1 MPTRPLILS
10 ALPHDIHAAAVRW
23 ALRANGVDALWCGS
37 LADPALAPMSLHCDS
52 ENGLR
57 MSGALDAAGIGAV
70 WYRRPR
76 DPDTFAHAHPGDAP
90 FLRGEWGRFLRNV
103 HALADEGGA
112 RLWINRPAAAA
123 AAENKL
129 LQLRAAHRCGLRF
142 PATLVSHDPAE
153 IRAFV
158 RRHDRVVYK
167 PFLTHTWQDADSGR
181 MFSTYARIVEPA
193 MLEDDA
199 SLRQCPGI
207 YQAYVDKR
215 CDLRVTAI
223 GERFF
228 PARLRSQHRDGF
240 VDWRVRQA
248 VQGLQAEPGEL
259 SGADED
265 KLRALMRE
273 LGLAFGCIDL
283 AVDGDGRAHFLEVN
297 QAGQFLFVEHLVP
310 QLPLLRAMS
319 AMLAQGRA
327 DYRLDA
333 AAPVRY
339 ADYLASPEHA
349 TWWAQASEGLKD
361 RSPAAAGITLE

>member
-1 MPTRPLILS
+1 MPRPLILS
-10 ALPHDIHAAAVRW
+10 SLHHDIHAAAVRW
-23 ALRANGVDALWCGS
+23 ALRADGIDALWTGS
-37 LADPALAPMSLHCDS
+37 LADPALPPMSLHCDS
-52 ENGLR
+52 DNGLR
-57 MSGALDAAGIGAV
+57 MDGAFDAADVGAV

-76 DPDTFAHAHPGDAP
+76 DPQEFPRAHPGDAP
-90 FLRGEWGRFLRNV
+90 FLRGEWGRFLRNL

-112 RLWINRPAAAA
+112 RLWVNRPAAAS

-129 LQLRAAHRCGLRF
+129 VQLRAAHRCGLRF
-142 PATLVSHDPAE
+142 PATLVSHDPVE

-158 RRHDRVVYK
+158 RRHGRVVYK

-181 MFSTYARIVEPA
+181 MFSTYARIVEPS

-199 SLRQCPGI
+199 SLLQCPGI

-223 GERFF
+223 GARFF
-228 PARLRSQHRDGF
+228 PARLHAQHRDGF

-248 VQGLQAEPGEL
+248 VQGLRAEPGEL
-259 SGADED
+259 GAGEED

-273 LGLAFGCIDL
+273 LGLSFGCIDL
-283 AVDGDGRAHFLEVN
+283 AVDGDGNAHFLEVN
-297 QAGQFLFVEHLVP
+297 QAGQFLFVEHLLP

-319 AMLAQGRA
+319 AMLAQARA
-327 DYRLDA
+327 DYSLDA
-333 AAPVRY
+333 AAPLSY
-339 ADYLASPEHA
+339 ADYLASEEHA
-349 TWWAQASEGLKD
+349 AWWAQASEGLKD

>member
-1 MPTRPLILS
+1 MPRPLILS
-10 ALPHDIHAAAVRW
+10 SLQHDIHAAAVRW
-23 ALRANGVDALWCGS
+23 ALRADGIDALWSGS

-52 ENGLR
+52 ERGLR
-57 MSGALDAAGIGAV
+57 MDGALDAAGIGAV

-76 DPDTFAHAHPGDAP
+76 DPEQFPRAHPGDAP

-112 RLWINRPAAAA
+112 RLWVNRPAAAA
-123 AAENKL
+123 TAENKL
-129 LQLRAAHRCGLRF
+129 VQLRAAHRCGLRF

-153 IRAFV
+153 IRRFV
-158 RRHDRVVYK
+158 RAHGRVVYK
-167 PFLTHTWQDADSGR
+167 PFLTHTWQDAESGR

-199 SLRQCPGI
+199 SLLQCPGI

-228 PARLRSQHRDGF
+228 AARLRSQHSDGF

-259 SGADED
+259 SAADEG

-283 AVDGDGRAHFLEVN
+283 AVDGDGQAHFLEVN

-319 AMLAQGRA
+319 AMLAQGRP
-327 DYRLDA
+327 DYSLDA
-333 AAPVRY
+333 AAPAAY
-339 ADYLASPEHA
+339 ADYLASEEHA
-349 TWWAQASEGLKD
+349 RWWAQASEGLKD